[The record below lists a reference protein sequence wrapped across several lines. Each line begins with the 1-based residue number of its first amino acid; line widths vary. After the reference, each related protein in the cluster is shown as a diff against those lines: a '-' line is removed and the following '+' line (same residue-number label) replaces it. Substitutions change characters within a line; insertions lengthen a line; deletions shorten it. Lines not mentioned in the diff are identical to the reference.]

1 MAITIKTLAEALAD
15 LFGLDET
22 EVMARLLEKGITSYS
37 DFMRYLL
44 EVRKQDRLW
53 K

>member
-1 MAITIKTLAEALAD
+1 MAYTLKTLAEALAD

-22 EVMARLLEKGITSYS
+22 EVLARLLEKNITNYS
-37 DFMRYLL
+37 EFQRYLN
-44 EVRKQDRLW
+44 EVKRQDRMW

>member
-1 MAITIKTLAEALAD
+1 MAYTINTLVEALAD

-22 EVMARLLEKGITSYS
+22 EVLARLLEKNITNYS
-37 DFMRYLL
+37 EFQKYLN
-44 EVRKQDRLW
+44 EIRRQDRMW